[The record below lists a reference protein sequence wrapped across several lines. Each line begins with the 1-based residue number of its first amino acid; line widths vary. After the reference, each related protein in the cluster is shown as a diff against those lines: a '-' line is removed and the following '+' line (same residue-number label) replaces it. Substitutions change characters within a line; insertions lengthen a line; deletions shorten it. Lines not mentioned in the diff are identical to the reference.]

1 MKRLKIAYSDKA
13 LEIFGSISSRE
24 AVGVNDTDFTDVA
37 AVVITDTDTDVL
49 KKEMIFAFHIPVLL
63 IRTKEGPVADDVISK
78 VYRVIDLNDT
88 DHAFYSRQIESAAAH
103 YEEKVLPPFFKDLE
117 KYVEN
122 GYSQFDCPAIRAAL
136 SSASTRQAV
145 HSMISSAK
153 IPSALI
159 CATLM

>member
-13 LEIFGSISSRE
+13 LEIFGAIPSRE
-24 AVGVNDTDFTDVA
+24 TVNVNDTDFTDVG

-49 KKEMIFAFHIPVLL
+49 KKEMIFAFTIPVLL
-63 IRTKEGPVADDVISK
+63 IRTKEGPVADDVISR
-78 VYRVIDLNDT
+78 VYRVIDLNET
-88 DHAFYSRQIESAAAH
+88 DHDFYSRQIESAASH

-117 KYVEN
+117 NTWKTDTP
-122 GYSQFDCPAIRAAL
+122 SLTAQAIRAAL